1 MSLNLDLGF
10 SEFNLKM
17 EKPTA
22 QRIYEFGEFRLD
34 IGHRMLY
41 RGAEELTLVPKAVE
55 TLIALIERRGEIVGK
70 DELLEIVWPDAI
82 VEESNLFLY
91 LSVIRKTLGTQ
102 ETGKPWV
109 ETLRRRGY
117 RFNGEVRAIEAE
129 SEGRNGNGDSGTI
142 SLTGSFGSR
151 EPEVRRAEMS
161 IEPLGQS
168 WSSRHVLL
176 AVTTLIT
183 LAAILAFIF
192 PYTSPRR
199 QINSIAVLPIVNQN
213 GDSDLE
219 YLTEGMPDNLIGSL
233 SKIPNLEVK
242 ASSTMSRYKASYLDA
257 SRIGKELNVQA
268 VLSLRFVRRG
278 EELTLLGELVDPA
291 TENAL
296 WQKSYNGKM
305 SQLSALQR
313 AILSDVVRELRIDL
327 TDSTKQKLA
336 RDYSDNAEATRLY
349 YQGLFHIRRIT
360 EPEVRQGINYLWQ
373 AIERDPT
380 YAPAYAMIASAHD
393 SLTLCCDVHPT
404 ELVEARRAAQRALEI
419 DENLAEAHSA
429 LAASLYLYYWDFAQ
443 AEKHYLRALELDPNS
458 ATSHFQ
464 YGDFLGRMGRREE
477 ASAELKRAIEIEPLL
492 PFFNAFALWKADPG
506 SAVER
511 ARFVIDLDPNFYF
524 SHFMAAGVYAR
535 MKMYPEAITANQRAK
550 ELAPEQTWTDVQL
563 SRTFVE
569 MGLVDKARAILDQL
583 LRRSESH
590 YVPPFHIAL
599 VYHQLGDLEGALSWL
614 EKAYQVHDPKMTFIK
629 TIPFK
634 KLRADPRFQD
644 IYRRVFGS

>member
-17 EKPTA
+17 EKPAA

-34 IGHRMLY
+34 ISHRMLY
-41 RGAEELTLVPKAVE
+41 RGAEEVTLVPKAVE
-55 TLIALIERRGEIVGK
+55 TLVALIERRGEIVGK

-129 SEGRNGNGDSGTI
+129 GEGRIGNGESGTV
-142 SLTGSFGSR
+142 SVTAPYGSS

-161 IEPLGQS
+161 MEPLGQS
-168 WSSRHVLL
+168 WTSRHVLL
-176 AVTTLIT
+176 AVTTLIA
-183 LAAILAFIF
+183 LAAILAFMF
-192 PYTSPRR
+192 PYASPRR

-242 ASSTMSRYKASYLDA
+242 ASSTMSRYKGSDLDA
-257 SRIGKELNVQA
+257 ARIGKELNVQA
-268 VLSLRFVRRG
+268 VLSLRFVKRG
-278 EELTLLGELVDPA
+278 EDITLLGELVDPA
-291 TENAL
+291 TENSL
-296 WQKSYNGKM
+296 WQKSYNGKT

-327 TDSTKQKLA
+327 NDSTRQKLA

-360 EPEVRQGINYLWQ
+360 EPEVRRGITYLWQ

-393 SLTLCCDVHPT
+393 SLTLCCDVQPT
-404 ELVEARRAAQRALEI
+404 ELVEARRAAQRALEL

-429 LAASLYLYYWDFAQ
+429 LAASLYLYDWDFAQ
-443 AEKHYLRALELDPNS
+443 AEKHYLRALELNPKS

-464 YGDFLGRMGRREE
+464 YGDFLGRMGRLEE
-477 ASAELKRAIEIEPLL
+477 ASAERKRAIEIEPLSPL
-492 PFFNAFALWKADPG
+492 FNAFALYQADPG

-524 SHFMAAGVYAR
+524 SHLMAAGVYAR
-535 MKMYPEAITANQRAK
+535 MKMYPEALAAHRRAK
-550 ELAPEQTWTDVQL
+550 ELAPDQTWTDVNL
-563 SRTFVE
+563 SRLLVE
-569 MGLVDKARAILDQL
+569 MGQVDEARAILDQL
-583 LRRSESH
+583 LRRSESR

-599 VYHQLGDLEGALSWL
+599 VYHQLGDVERALAWL

-634 KLRADPRFQD
+634 KHRADPRFQD